1 MGTDQFF
8 VYIHTPSW
16 FCRNGIIA
24 LLDPRGSRGQIASPG
39 NIVVLESLQNV
50 EVRNICAKV
59 DRDDRAERSS
69 AVMRGD
75 AHVERFGDGSDFFR
89 LQKSAAVNDV
99 RLNQMRSLAGKQ
111 IQKSKPAIGVLTGG
125 DAQRRGRDNLRH
137 RLM

>member
-75 AHVERFGDGSDFFR
+75 AHVKRLDGGRNYFR
-89 LQKSAAVNDV
+89 LQKSDAIDDV
-99 RLNQMRSLAGKQ
+99 RLNQLRPLAGKQ
-111 IQKSKPAIGVLTGG
+111 IEKSKPAVGMLPGG
-125 DAQRRGRDNLRH
+125 EA
-137 RLM
+137 